1 VGVSIDFLSR
11 FESYRLLDT
20 HPVHARSVTVEFR
33 EYDML
38 DDEDFIGPNYLAVN
52 ENLKEQIRIL
62 GS

>member
-1 VGVSIDFLSR
+1 LLYDFHSFFKELGYVVGKI
-11 FESYRLLDT
+11 Y
-20 HPVHARSVTVEFR
+20 PGYVEFR